1 MPARDNYG
9 AQGPLELI
17 RQWLDHGCWSDL
29 NDTSGL
35 ELIDLQFIGAMGLPG
50 GSNFIPKRLYRH
62 MFCLAVD
69 SFEESTL
76 LRIFSSIGEWHFSKG
91 YNETVARLAKNLAA
105 AIVDIYKGA
114 SECYLPTP
122 AKSHY
127 TFSLRD
133 VTRVYQGLV
142 MVPPKKLGDSN
153 KLMRLFI
160 HEVYRVFYDRL
171 VDSKDRD
178 KLLTLV
184 ESASANHMRIK
195 LEQAFGNRVASGEKV
210 SEKHIRDLLF
220 GNYMEPDADP
230 KIYDEVDNWGKL
242 EKNMSYYL
250 NEYNM
255 LSNSP
260 MDLVLFRFA
269 IEHISRVSRLLQMPR
284 GHLLL
289 VGLGGSGRRS
299 AVKLAASINDAELFQ
314 VEVTRS
320 YDFNEW
326 REDIKK
332 LILHAGLESKA
343 TVFLFSDSQA
353 KDEAFIE
360 DINSLLNTG
369 DLPNLFQSDEK
380 TSILEKMQA
389 IAKTTGRVLE
399 TTPLAMY
406 ALFIDRVRESL
417 HFALAF
423 SPIGDSFKKR
433 IRVYPSLVSC
443 CTIDWYTS
451 WPEDALMKVAE
462 YFVKSMELPGSD
474 DSFSIG
480 TTTATSVEDDSKVK
494 ERKLTPLEMK
504 LVEMVMTFNTS
515 VANGSDKFYREQGRK
530 NYVTPT
536 SYLEML
542 RSFKIL
548 YKKTFVD
555 ITMQRDRYTTGLEK
569 LEFAAGQV
577 SVMQKK
583 LQDLQPQLKVT
594 SDETEKIMV
603 KIERDTAEAEKK
615 KEVVGADEAAANE
628 AAASSQAIRDDCE
641 GDLAEA
647 VPALESALSALDT
660 LKPADITVVKS
671 MRNPPAAIKLVLEA
685 VCVLKGLKPDR
696 KPDPNGRMVDD
707 FWAASLKMLGDMK
720 FLESLRL
727 FDKDNIPVPIM
738 KKIREVYISDRDFVP
753 EKIKAVSTAC
763 EGLCRWIRAM
773 DVYDRVIK
781 IVGPKKIALAGAE
794 NDLAIQMEKLNSKK
808 AELQEIL
815 DKLQTLNDSFA
826 EKSREKK
833 RLEDEID
840 NCEKKLIRA
849 EQLIGG
855 LGGEKQRWSE
865 NAANLHKSLGNVIG
879 DVLLGAGC
887 IAYLGYF
894 STEFRNEILRGW
906 NKLCLDKKL
915 PCTEK
920 FSLANILGNQM
931 QIRQNAI
938 CGLPSDNFSIEN
950 GIIVANSRRWCL
962 MIDPQGQ
969 ANKWIKNLEKENDLK
984 VIQQTDANY
993 MWTVEQAIITGK
1005 PVLLENVGE
1014 SLDSGFNTI
1023 LERNIIKQ
1031 KGLHLIK
1038 FGDTLIEYNNDFRF
1052 YITTCMKN
1060 PHYLPETAVMVTL
1073 VNFMITEQGLREQ
1086 LLATVVIQERPDLQQ
1101 KKESLIVES
1110 ARNRNALYN
1119 AETKILQVL
1128 SSSEQNILEDENAI
1142 NILTSSKALSEEI
1155 QAKQVIAQ
1163 STEIE
1168 IDTARQAYIPV
1179 AKHSAVLFFCISELS
1194 SIEPMYQYSLSW
1206 FLGLFVNSTSK
1217 SPKSENLEQ
1226 RLTHLNAFFTRSI
1239 YENVCRSLF
1248 EKDKLVFS
1256 FSLCIGI
1263 LAARGEMD
1271 ESLLSFFLT
1280 GGFTFVNNQPN
1291 PAPEWL
1297 TEKSWN
1303 EIVRVGNLIPLKNF
1317 HENFV
1322 ANLEQWKEFYDQ
1334 PNPEDATLPKPFDTV
1349 HDFEALVI
1357 LKVIRPDK
1365 IVNASKKFIVKH
1377 LGQDFVEPPSFD
1389 LAASFGDS
1397 SPTTPLVF
1405 ILSPGSDPM
1414 DNLMLFAKEHSMQ
1427 DK

>member
-1 MPARDNYG
+1 MPARDVYG
-9 AQGPLELI
+9 SQGPLELI
-17 RQWLDHGCWSDL
+17 RQWLDHGNWSDL
-29 NDTSGL
+29 SDTSNL
-35 ELIDLQFIGAMGLPG
+35 ELIDLLFIGAMGMPG
-50 GSNFIPKRLYRH
+50 GSNYIPKRLYRH

-76 LRIFSSIGEWHFSKG
+76 LRIFSSLGEWHFSKG
-91 YNETVARLAKNLAA
+91 YNDTVARLSKSLAA
-105 AIVDIYKGA
+105 AIIEVYNGA
-114 SECYLPTP
+114 IRCYLPTP

-133 VTRVYQGLV
+133 VTRVYQGIV
-142 MVPPKKLGDSN
+142 MVPPKKMSDPD
-153 KLMRLFI
+153 KLVRLYT
-160 HEVYRVFYDRL
+160 HEIYRVFYDRL
-171 VDSKDRD
+171 VDSKDREQ
-178 KLLTLV
+178 LLSLV
-184 ESASANHMRIK
+184 ESSSNNHLRIK
-195 LEQAFGNRVASGEKV
+195 LEQAFGNRVLPGEKI

-230 KIYDEVDNWGKL
+230 KIYDEVDNWSKL
-242 EKNMSYYL
+242 EKNMMYYL

-284 GHLLL
+284 GHILL

-299 AVKLAASINDAELFQ
+299 AVKLAASMNDAEMFQ
-314 VEVTRS
+314 VEVTRA
-320 YDFNEW
+320 YGFNEW
-326 REDIKK
+326 REDMKK
-332 LILHAGLESKA
+332 LLLHAGLDSKP
-343 TVFLFSDSQA
+343 TVFLFSDAQA

-360 DINSLLNTG
+360 DINSMLNTG
-369 DLPNLFQSDEK
+369 DLPNLFQSEEK
-380 TSILEKMQA
+380 SSILEKMQA
-389 IAKTTGRVLE
+389 VAKASGKVIE

-406 ALFIDRVRESL
+406 GMFIDRVKESL
-417 HFALAF
+417 HIALAF

-433 IRVYPSLVSC
+433 IRVYPSLVNC
-443 CTIDWYTS
+443 CTIDWYTT

-462 YFVKSMELPGSD
+462 YFVKSMDLPGSD
-474 DSFSIG
+474 DSFSISSL
-480 TTTATSVEDDSKVK
+480 TVATADDDLKLK
-494 ERKLTPLEMK
+494 ERKLTILERK
-504 LVEMVMTFNTS
+504 LVEMVMVFNTS
-515 VANGSDKFYREQGRK
+515 VADASDKFYYEQGRK

-577 SVMQKK
+577 AVMQKK

-628 AAASSQAIRDDCE
+628 AAATSQAIRDDCE

-660 LKPADITVVKS
+660 LKPADITVIKS
-671 MRNPPAAIKLVLEA
+671 MKNPPAAIKLVLEA

-696 KPDPNGRMVDD
+696 KPDAMGRLIDD
-707 FWAASLKMLGDMK
+707 YWAASLKMLGDIK
-720 FLESLRL
+720 FLESLQT

-738 KKIREVYISDRDFVP
+738 KKIREVYISDRDFIPDKV
-753 EKIKAVSTAC
+753 KAVSTAC

-781 IVGPKKIALAGAE
+781 IVGPKKIALGSAE
-794 NDLAIQMEKLNSKK
+794 HDLAVQMEKLNSKK

-815 DKLQTLNDSFA
+815 DKLQTLNDGFA

-840 NCEKKLIRA
+840 NCEKKLVRA

-931 QIRQNAI
+931 QIRQNTI

-969 ANKWIKNLEKENDLK
+969 
-984 VIQQTDANY
+984 
-993 MWTVEQAIITGK
+993 
-1005 PVLLENVGE
+1005 
-1014 SLDSGFNTI
+1014 
-1023 LERNIIKQ
+1023 
-1031 KGLHLIK
+1031 
-1038 FGDTLIEYNNDFRF
+1038 
-1052 YITTCMKN
+1052 
-1060 PHYLPETAVMVTL
+1060 
-1073 VNFMITEQGLREQ
+1073 
-1086 LLATVVIQERPDLQQ
+1086 
-1101 KKESLIVES
+1101 
-1110 ARNRNALYN
+1110 
-1119 AETKILQVL
+1119 
-1128 SSSEQNILEDENAI
+1128 
-1142 NILTSSKALSEEI
+1142 
-1155 QAKQVIAQ
+1155 
-1163 STEIE
+1163 
-1168 IDTARQAYIPV
+1168 
-1179 AKHSAVLFFCISELS
+1179 
-1194 SIEPMYQYSLSW
+1194 
-1206 FLGLFVNSTSK
+1206 
-1217 SPKSENLEQ
+1217 
-1226 RLTHLNAFFTRSI
+1226 
-1239 YENVCRSLF
+1239 
-1248 EKDKLVFS
+1248 
-1256 FSLCIGI
+1256 
-1263 LAARGEMD
+1263 
-1271 ESLLSFFLT
+1271 
-1280 GGFTFVNNQPN
+1280 
-1291 PAPEWL
+1291 
-1297 TEKSWN
+1297 
-1303 EIVRVGNLIPLKNF
+1303 VRKYF
-1317 HENFV
+1317 
-1322 ANLEQWKEFYDQ
+1322 
-1334 PNPEDATLPKPFDTV
+1334 
-1349 HDFEALVI
+1349 
-1357 LKVIRPDK
+1357 
-1365 IVNASKKFIVKH
+1365 
-1377 LGQDFVEPPSFD
+1377 
-1389 LAASFGDS
+1389 
-1397 SPTTPLVF
+1397 
-1405 ILSPGSDPM
+1405 
-1414 DNLMLFAKEHSMQ
+1414 
-1427 DK
+1427 

>member
-1 MPARDNYG
+1 MPARDAYG
-9 AQGPLELI
+9 SQGPLELI
-17 RQWLDHGCWSDL
+17 RQWLDHGHWSDL
-29 NDTSGL
+29 TDTSSL
-35 ELIDLQFIGAMGLPG
+35 ELIDLLFIGAMGMPG
-50 GSNFIPKRLYRH
+50 GSNNIPKRLYRH

-76 LRIFSSIGEWHFSKG
+76 MRIFSSIGEWHFAKG
-91 YNETVARLAKNLAA
+91 YNDTVARLSKSLAA
-105 AIVDIYKGA
+105 AIIEVYKA
-114 SECYLPTP
+114 AINIYLPTP

-127 TFSLRD
+127 SFSLRD
-133 VTRVYQGLV
+133 VTRVYQGIV
-142 MVPPKKLGDSN
+142 MVPAKKLGDPE
-153 KLMRLFI
+153 KLVRLWTHEI
-160 HEVYRVFYDRL
+160 HRVFYDRL
-171 VDSKDRD
+171 VDARDRD
-178 KLLTLV
+178 QLLPLV
-184 ESASANHMRIK
+184 ESSCTTHLRIK
-195 LEQAFGNRVASGEKV
+195 LEQAFGNRVLTGEKV
-210 SEKHIRDLLF
+210 SDKHVRDLLF

-230 KIYDEVDNWGKL
+230 KIYDEVDNWPKL
-242 EKNMSYYL
+242 EKNMMYYL

-284 GHLLL
+284 GHVLL

-299 AVKLAASINDAELFQ
+299 AVKLAASINDAEMFQ

-320 YDFNEW
+320 YGFNEW
-326 REDIKK
+326 REDMKK
-332 LILHAGLESKA
+332 LLLHAGINSKP
-343 TVFLFSDSQA
+343 TVFLFSDAQA
-353 KDEAFIE
+353 KDEAFVE
-360 DINSLLNTG
+360 DINSMLNTG
-369 DLPNLFQSDEK
+369 DLPNLFQSEEK
-380 TSILEKMQA
+380 ATILEKMQA
-389 IAKTTGRVLE
+389 VAKASGKVLE

-406 ALFIDRVRESL
+406 GMFIDRVRESL
-417 HFALAF
+417 HCALAF

-433 IRVYPSLVSC
+433 IRIYPSLVNC

-451 WPEDALMKVAE
+451 WPEDALQKVAE
-462 YFVKSMELPGSD
+462 YFVKSMDLPGSD
-474 DSFSIG
+474 DSFSISSLS
-480 TTTATSVEDDSKVK
+480 TVSIEDEAKSK
-494 ERKLTPLEMK
+494 ERKLSPLERK
-504 LVEMVMTFNTS
+504 LVEMVMTFNTT
-515 VANGSDKFYREQGRK
+515 VAEASDKFYNEQGRK

-628 AAASSQAIRDDCE
+628 AAATSQAIRDDCE

-685 VCVLKGLKPDR
+685 VCVLKGLKPER
-696 KPDPNGRMVDD
+696 KPDAMGRMIEDY
-707 FWAASLKMLGDMK
+707 WGASLKMLGEMK
-720 FLESLRL
+720 FLESLRS
-727 FDKDNIPVPIM
+727 FDKDNIPEPIM

-781 IVGPKKIALAGAE
+781 IVGPKKIALGSAE
-794 NDLAIQMEKLNSKK
+794 HDLAVQMEKLNSKK

-865 NAANLHKSLGNVIG
+865 NATNLHKSLGNVIG

-906 NKLCLDKKL
+906 NDLCLEKRL

-920 FSLANILGNQM
+920 WSLAHILGNQM
-931 QIRQNAI
+931 QIRQNSI

-969 ANKWIKNLEKENDLK
+969 
-984 VIQQTDANY
+984 V
-993 MWTVEQAIITGK
+993 
-1005 PVLLENVGE
+1005 
-1014 SLDSGFNTI
+1014 
-1023 LERNIIKQ
+1023 
-1031 KGLHLIK
+1031 
-1038 FGDTLIEYNNDFRF
+1038 
-1052 YITTCMKN
+1052 
-1060 PHYLPETAVMVTL
+1060 
-1073 VNFMITEQGLREQ
+1073 
-1086 LLATVVIQERPDLQQ
+1086 
-1101 KKESLIVES
+1101 
-1110 ARNRNALYN
+1110 
-1119 AETKILQVL
+1119 
-1128 SSSEQNILEDENAI
+1128 
-1142 NILTSSKALSEEI
+1142 
-1155 QAKQVIAQ
+1155 
-1163 STEIE
+1163 
-1168 IDTARQAYIPV
+1168 
-1179 AKHSAVLFFCISELS
+1179 
-1194 SIEPMYQYSLSW
+1194 
-1206 FLGLFVNSTSK
+1206 
-1217 SPKSENLEQ
+1217 
-1226 RLTHLNAFFTRSI
+1226 
-1239 YENVCRSLF
+1239 
-1248 EKDKLVFS
+1248 
-1256 FSLCIGI
+1256 
-1263 LAARGEMD
+1263 
-1271 ESLLSFFLT
+1271 
-1280 GGFTFVNNQPN
+1280 
-1291 PAPEWL
+1291 
-1297 TEKSWN
+1297 
-1303 EIVRVGNLIPLKNF
+1303 
-1317 HENFV
+1317 
-1322 ANLEQWKEFYDQ
+1322 
-1334 PNPEDATLPKPFDTV
+1334 
-1349 HDFEALVI
+1349 
-1357 LKVIRPDK
+1357 
-1365 IVNASKKFIVKH
+1365 
-1377 LGQDFVEPPSFD
+1377 
-1389 LAASFGDS
+1389 
-1397 SPTTPLVF
+1397 
-1405 ILSPGSDPM
+1405 SD
-1414 DNLMLFAKEHSMQ
+1414 
-1427 DK
+1427 